1 VHYQHVQHFLLLVVI
16 RNLYDLGT
24 TTNAINYT
32 NAWQLVVPDDELWD
46 LESKAILFQNS
57 SMTNAKNITS
67 SPHCSILRKD
77 NITTDW
83 KLSLVECGSA
93 LVMQY
98 TVCEAI
104 PSGNILPKDITSR
117 ELFKNLS
124 FLQRLK
130 KFDP

>member
-1 VHYQHVQHFLLLVVI
+1 LE
-16 RNLYDLGT
+16 
-24 TTNAINYT
+24 
-32 NAWQLVVPDDELWD
+32 LVVPDDELWD

-104 PSGNILPKDITSR
+104 PSGNILHKDITSR
-117 ELFKNLS
+117 EIFKKLS
-124 FLQRLK
+124 FLQRLEQ
-130 KFDP
+130 FDP